1 MSKQLMI
8 KPEKCIS
15 CRTCELVCSFGHYQE
30 FNPKLSNVTVMD
42 YEKAAVTIPVMCMQ
56 CEEPACMKV
65 CPVGAISRNENGA
78 FVMDEAKCIVC
89 KMCMNACPLG
99 NISFNPVKRKVFKCD
114 LCNGDPKCAKFC
126 PSGAIVYGEAVE
138 MERNK
143 AIADQLKD
151 VYGLEG

>member
-56 CEEPACMKV
+56 CEEPACMLSLIHIFKTGRL
-65 CPVGAISRNENGA
+65 CVGGSLPFDKEL
-78 FVMDEAKCIVC
+78 D
-89 KMCMNACPLG
+89 
-99 NISFNPVKRKVFKCD
+99 
-114 LCNGDPKCAKFC
+114 
-126 PSGAIVYGEAVE
+126 
-138 MERNK
+138 
-143 AIADQLKD
+143 
-151 VYGLEG
+151 

>member
-42 YEKAAVTIPVMCMQ
+42 YEKATVTIPVMCMQ

-114 LCNGDPKCAKFC
+114 LCDGDPKCAKFC

-138 MERNK
+138 MERKK